1 MADVDEDDEMTNC
14 SVCFEIYDVTGDHV
28 PRLLP
33 CSHTL
38 CEKCLSHLLPS
49 NVLTC
54 PECRIKHIA
63 DDGVMSFP
71 QNKYIISHI
80 RRSAKDQIGDVEC
93 CREHRKE
100 ASFYCKEVGCQKV
113 ICNTC
118 LVKLHK
124 FHDIVDIHEELNE
137 QQELLENKVKTLKVI
152 LETKMAVALAAK
164 AKAEESFNC
173 SLRKINS
180 RREEI
185 IELFDQMKNDL
196 TEKQK
201 YQGVKNF
208 TLVARMQKK

>member
-1 MADVDEDDEMTNC
+1 MQD
-14 SVCFEIYDVTGDHV
+14 
-28 PRLLP
+28 
-33 CSHTL
+33 
-38 CEKCLSHLLPS
+38 
-49 NVLTC
+49 
-54 PECRIKHIA
+54 KHIA

-196 TEKQK
+196 TEKQNEVNGEIQREITSIDSNMNYLNERENNHAEPSK
-201 YQGVKNF
+201 IAS
-208 TLVARMQKK
+208 T